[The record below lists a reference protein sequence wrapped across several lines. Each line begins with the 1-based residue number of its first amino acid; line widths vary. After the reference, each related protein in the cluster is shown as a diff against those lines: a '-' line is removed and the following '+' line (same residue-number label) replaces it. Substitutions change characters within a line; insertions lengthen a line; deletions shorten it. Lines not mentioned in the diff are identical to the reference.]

1 VDRWIADRLK
11 EKAHHVFKMDPAD
24 PLISGTD
31 PTAQTET
38 GKAGESPEGT
48 VAAAEDKS
56 DSQNGPAHLRT
67 DRPTESL
74 LPRDTNIGGVFVRDV
89 GGLFAQT
96 IPGIAVDRKTGSLNP
111 DSGGAVDETKGIS
124 ENFGRLHSRLE
135 NLLPVAGGL
144 ATIDRLAGKID
155 EGMGSLE
162 VPHPALLDRFA
173 VPANRFS
180 GTAIG
185 FRSSC

>member
-1 VDRWIADRLK
+1 
-11 EKAHHVFKMDPAD
+11 MDPAD

-38 GKAGESPEGT
+38 GKAGESSEGS
-48 VAAAEDKS
+48 VAAAEDKA

-67 DRPTESL
+67 DRPTESF

-89 GGLFAQT
+89 GGLFAKT
-96 IPGIAVDRKTGSLNP
+96 IAGVAVDRKTGSLDP
-111 DSGGAVDETKGIS
+111 DGGGTINKSKGIS

-135 NLLPVAGGL
+135 DFLAVASGL
-144 ATIDRLAGKID
+144 ATIDRLSGKID
-155 EGMGSLE
+155 EGVGSLE

-180 GTAIG
+180 GTAMG
-185 FRSSC
+185 FGSSC